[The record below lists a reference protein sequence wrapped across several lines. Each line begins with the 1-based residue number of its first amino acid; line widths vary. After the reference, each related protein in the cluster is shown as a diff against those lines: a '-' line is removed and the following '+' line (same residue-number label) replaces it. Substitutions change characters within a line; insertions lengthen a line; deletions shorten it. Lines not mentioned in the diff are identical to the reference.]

1 MTLVA
6 GVDSSTQ
13 SVKVVVRNA
22 DTGELL
28 RQARAPH
35 PDATEVDPEIWVAAL
50 SQALDGILDGV
61 TAMSIAGQ
69 QHGMVVLDEHGEVI
83 RPALLWNDTRSAQ
96 DALDLIDEEGG
107 PEFWANA
114 VGSVP
119 VASFTVSKIRWLARC
134 EPTQAS
140 RVAKLMLPHDYLSW
154 RLAGKPDEF
163 FTDRGDASGT
173 GYWSPALN
181 SYQPEL
187 VQRALG
193 HVPQLPTV
201 LGPSDAAYETS
212 NGLILGAGTGDNMAA
227 ALGLNVQPGDVVVS
241 LGTSGTAF
249 AGSRVPSADPTGIVA
264 GFADA
269 TGNFLPLVC
278 TLNAARILD
287 STAAMLGVSLDR
299 LGELALIAPSGAE
312 GLVLIPY
319 FDGERTPNLPDSH
332 GSLHGIT
339 RTNFVDANI
348 ARAAVEGML
357 MGMAEAVQALEHQGV
372 IAQRILI
379 IGGAAANHAVAQIAA
394 TIFAQPVFIPA
405 PDEYVALGAAKQA
418 AWCAMEGSAPPAWN
432 ESDQTSTAPIAG
444 HFNAAVLRAYQDYRG
459 ALYDLSR

>member
-1 MTLVA
+1 MVLVA

-13 SVKVVVRNA
+13 SVKVAVRDA
-22 DTGELL
+22 HTGELV
-28 RQARAPH
+28 RQGRALH
-35 PDATEVDPEIWVAAL
+35 PDATEVDPGIWLSAL
-50 SQALDGILDGV
+50 SDALNGILDGV
-61 TAMSIAGQ
+61 AALSIAGQ
-69 QHGMVVLDEHGEVI
+69 QHGMVVVDEHDEVI

-96 DALDLIDEEGG
+96 DALDLVDEEGG

-119 VASFTVSKIRWLARC
+119 VASFTVSKIRWLARN
-134 EPTQAS
+134 EPTNAA
-140 RVAKLMLPHDYLSW
+140 RVAKLMLPHDYLTW
-154 RLAGKPDEF
+154 CLAGQPDEF
-163 FTDRGDASGT
+163 YTDRGDASGT
-173 GYWSPALN
+173 GYWSPALGT
-181 SYQPEL
+181 YQPEL
-187 VQRALG
+187 IQRALG
-193 HVPQLPTV
+193 HVPQLPKV
-201 LGPSDAAYETS
+201 LSPSAAAYETS

-227 ALGLNVQPGDVVVS
+227 ALGLNVQPGDVVIS

-287 STAAMLGVSLDR
+287 ATAAMLGASLEE
-299 LGELALIAPSGAE
+299 LGELALSANSGAE

-319 FDGERTPNLPDSH
+319 FDGERTPNLPDSR

-339 RTNFVDANI
+339 RTNFLETNI

-357 MGMAEAVQALEHQGV
+357 LGMAEAVQALEHQGV
-372 IAQRILI
+372 VAQRILI
-379 IGGAAANHAVAQIAA
+379 IGGAAANRAVAQIAA

-418 AWCAMEGSAPPAWN
+418 AWCVSKESAPPSWDAS
-432 ESDQTSTAPIAG
+432 EQMSAASISGT
-444 HFNAAVLRAYQDYRG
+444 FNAALLDRYQDYRG

>member
-1 MTLVA
+1 MVLVA

-13 SVKVVVRNA
+13 SVKVVVRDA
-22 DTGELL
+22 KSGELV
-28 RQARAPH
+28 RHGRAPH
-35 PDATEVDPEIWVAAL
+35 PDTTEIDPGLWIEAL
-50 SQALDGILDGV
+50 SIAMDGILDGV

-69 QHGMVVLDEHGEVI
+69 QHGMVVLDENDDVI

-96 DALDLIDEEGG
+96 DALDLVEEEGG

-119 VASFTVSKIRWLARC
+119 VASFTVSKIRWLARN
-134 EPTQAS
+134 EPHNAA
-140 RVAKLMLPHDYLSW
+140 RVAKLMLPHDYLTWS
-154 RLAGKPDEF
+154 LAGRPDEF

-173 GYWSPALN
+173 GYWSPALGR
-181 SYQPEL
+181 YQTDL
-187 VQRALG
+187 VKRALG
-193 HVPQLPTV
+193 HVPQLPIV
-201 LGPSDAAYETS
+201 LGPSATSYETS
-212 NGLILGAGTGDNMAA
+212 KGVLLSVGTGDNMAA

-287 STAAMLGVSLDR
+287 STAAMLGVSLEG
-299 LGELALIAPSGAE
+299 LAELALSAASGAE
-312 GLVLIPY
+312 GLVLVPY
-319 FDGERTPNLPDSH
+319 FDGERTPNLPDSR

-339 RTNFVDANI
+339 RTNFVAANI

-357 MGMAEAVQALEHQGV
+357 LGMAEAVQALEHQGV
-372 IAQRILI
+372 AAQRILI
-379 IGGAAANHAVAQIAA
+379 IGGAAANRSVAQIAA
-394 TIFAQPVFIPA
+394 TVFAQPVFIPA

-418 AWCAMEGSAPPAWN
+418 AWCVAKDSSPPTWN
-432 ESDQTSTAPIAG
+432 ESDRTHAAPASAQ
-444 HFNAAVLRAYQDYRG
+444 FNAALLDRYQNYRG
-459 ALYDLSR
+459 ALYDLSL

>member
-1 MTLVA
+1 
-6 GVDSSTQ
+6 
-13 SVKVVVRNA
+13 
-22 DTGELL
+22 
-28 RQARAPH
+28 
-35 PDATEVDPEIWVAAL
+35 
-50 SQALDGILDGV
+50 
-61 TAMSIAGQ
+61 
-69 QHGMVVLDEHGEVI
+69 
-83 RPALLWNDTRSAQ
+83 
-96 DALDLIDEEGG
+96 
-107 PEFWANA
+107 
-114 VGSVP
+114 
-119 VASFTVSKIRWLARC
+119 
-134 EPTQAS
+134 
-140 RVAKLMLPHDYLSW
+140 
-154 RLAGKPDEF
+154 
-163 FTDRGDASGT
+163 
-173 GYWSPALN
+173 
-181 SYQPEL
+181 
-187 VQRALG
+187 
-193 HVPQLPTV
+193 
-201 LGPSDAAYETS
+201 
-212 NGLILGAGTGDNMAA
+212 
-227 ALGLNVQPGDVVVS
+227 
-241 LGTSGTAF
+241 
-249 AGSRVPSADPTGIVA
+249 
-264 GFADA
+264 
-269 TGNFLPLVC
+269 
-278 TLNAARILD
+278 
-287 STAAMLGVSLDR
+287 MLGVSLDR

-379 IGGAAANHAVAQIAA
+379 IGGAAANLAVAQIAA